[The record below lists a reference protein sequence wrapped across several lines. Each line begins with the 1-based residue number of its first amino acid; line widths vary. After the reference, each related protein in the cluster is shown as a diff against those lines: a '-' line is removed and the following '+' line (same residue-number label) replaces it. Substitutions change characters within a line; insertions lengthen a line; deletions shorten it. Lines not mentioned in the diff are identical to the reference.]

1 MTSKTDLTSIE
12 EWLNTLRLHLSQMEP
27 ALQDIFETYAAEA
40 KFGRSFIDADLK
52 KLQAG
57 ASILEVGAGSM
68 ILSCQLA
75 VEGYAV
81 TALEPTGD
89 GFSHFSKLR
98 LIVLEQASKIGNIP
112 KLLLLP
118 AEELVDINQYDFA
131 FSINVMEHVENVEC
145 VVDRVADSLH
155 PAGVYHFTCPNYL
168 FPYEP
173 HFNIPTLFS
182 KQLTE
187 FFLKRYIHYSQ
198 KMPDPLGTWRSL
210 NWISVSQLSKIARR
224 HQNLSMHFNTAMLG
238 ETLVRVTTDDE
249 FASRRSLWMRLLIK
263 IIVCT
268 NLYKLVVY
276 LPAHVQPIIDCSITK
291 LAKSRE

>member
-1 MTSKTDLTSIE
+1 LISKTDLASIE
-12 EWLNTLRLHLSQMEP
+12 EWLNVLRAHLSQVEP

-75 VEGYAV
+75 MEGYKV

-98 LIVLEQASKIGNIP
+98 LIVLEQASKIGRGP

-118 AEELVDINQYDFA
+118 AEELSDKNQYDFA
-131 FSINVMEHVENVEC
+131 FSINVMEHVGDVAC
-145 VVDRVADSLH
+145 VVDRVSESLR
-155 PAGVYHFTCPNYL
+155 PMGVYHFTCPNYL
-168 FPYEP
+168 FPYEA

-187 FFLKRYIHYSQ
+187 FFLKRYIHCSQ

-210 NWISVSQLSKIARR
+210 NWISVPQLRKIARR
-224 HQNLSMHFNTAMLG
+224 QPNISMYFNTAMLG

-263 IIVCT
+263 IIVCA
-268 NLYKLVVY
+268 KLHKLGMY
-276 LPAHVQPIIDCSITK
+276 FPAQVQPILDCSITK
-291 LAKSRE
+291 LDRVIE

>member
-1 MTSKTDLTSIE
+1 LISKANLATID
-12 EWLNTLRLHLSQMEP
+12 EWLNTLRIHLSQMEP

-52 KLQAG
+52 KLQVG

-75 VEGYAV
+75 MEGYAV

-98 LIVLEQASKIGNIP
+98 LIVLEQASKIGDIP
-112 KLLLLP
+112 KMLLLP
-118 AEELVDINQYDFA
+118 AEELVDKNQYDFA
-131 FSINVMEHVENVEC
+131 FSINVMEHVENVAR
-145 VVDRVADSLH
+145 VVDRIAESLH

-210 NWISVSQLSKIARR
+210 NWISVPQLNKIARQ
-224 HQNLSMHFNTAMLG
+224 HQNLSMHFNAAMFG
-238 ETLVRVTTDDE
+238 ETLVRVTTDDD
-249 FASRRSLWMRLLIK
+249 FASRRSLWMRLLIR
-263 IIVCT
+263 IIVRA
-268 NLYKLVVY
+268 NLHKFVMYF
-276 LPAHVQPIIDCSITK
+276 PAQVQPIIDCSITK
-291 LAKSRE
+291 LDVQIE